1 MSILYF
7 PQLAI
12 GGIAQYPVTRTWSK
26 QVFVDTMD
34 GGQIVVMP
42 SVTPARVS
50 WQIQYNGLS
59 DAEWTAL
66 ATLFTAVQGRY
77 GTFTFLDPTDN
88 LFSQSE
94 DLTAAA
100 WDADPLLQL
109 SKNVTDPLGGTAAVQ
124 ITNGAQAAQQ
134 LTQNIAGPGWFEYS
148 FSIYLQSAAPCTV
161 NLVRSS
167 ASGEARQPVAAG
179 VAWTRFVLAS
189 SLSNQDDG
197 IRFGL
202 ELPPGTTVSA
212 FGGQVEAQP
221 AAGLYKSKVGH
232 SGVYVNS
239 RFDQDALTQTAN
251 APGQYSTTLQITSS
265 Y

>member
-12 GGIAQYPVTRTWSK
+12 GGIAQYPVNRSWSK

-34 GGQIVVMP
+34 GGQTVVMP

-50 WQIQYNGLS
+50 WQIQYSGLS
-59 DAEWTAL
+59 DAEWTAI

-88 LFSQSE
+88 LLIESE
-94 DLTAAA
+94 DFTAAA

-109 SKNVTDPLGGTAAVQ
+109 STGVADPLGGTAAIQ
-124 ITNGAQAAQQ
+124 ITNGGQALQQ
-134 LTQNIAGPGWFEYS
+134 LTQTIAGPSWFEYA

-161 NLVRSS
+161 NLVGSS
-167 ASGEARQPVAAG
+167 ASSEAGQPTAIGA
-179 VAWTRFVLAS
+179 AWTRFVFPAS
-189 SLSNQDDG
+189 LGGQDDG
-197 IRFGL
+197 VRFGL
-202 ELPPGTTVSA
+202 EIPPGAAVSA
-212 FGGQVEAQP
+212 FGAQVEAQP
-221 AAGLYKSKVGH
+221 AAGLYKSKIGH
-232 SGVYVNS
+232 SGAYVNS
-239 RFDQDALTQTAN
+239 RFDQDTLAQTAN
-251 APGQYSTTLQITSS
+251 APGQYSTTLRITSS